1 MSGWDVAAVAGGLA
15 VALSVTVV
23 LARLVV
29 AVGSLDRTTGE
40 LVRAIE
46 DVRRDARR
54 PETVLLG
61 DGVTGA
67 PGSPELVG
75 NGRSDGSRRSGGRR
89 SGGRRSGGRGGRPNG
104 AGEPHAA
111 TPMLARVD
119 VRPRLFDLGL
129 VSPVIKARA
138 LGRGT
143 SQAARQFRQRRE
155 R

>member
-29 AVGSLDRTTGE
+29 AVASLDRTTGE

-46 DVRRDARR
+46 EVRRDTVRR
-54 PETVLLG
+54 ETVPLG
-61 DGVTGA
+61 DGVAGA
-67 PGSPELVG
+67 PGSVG
-75 NGRSDGSRRSGGRR
+75 LAANGRSDSSDGSGGRR
-89 SGGRRSGGRGGRPNG
+89 SGGHGGRPNG
-104 AGEPHAA
+104 AAEPNGA
-111 TPMLARVD
+111 TPMLGRVD
-119 VRPRLFDLGL
+119 GRPRLSDLGL